1 MAHGTGILFRLD
13 RIDFD
18 AYGRVQIRDDE
29 AAGRLHSLLR
39 QADAIA
45 CRSGCG
51 IPLACDS
58 ALIRREELVQNG
70 PVLLINNADFASIIR
85 KRKAVDAREAVI
97 VFEPYRAMQAG

>member
-1 MAHGTGILFRLD
+1 VTHGTGILFRLD

-18 AYGRVQIRDDE
+18 AYGRVQIKDDE
-29 AAGRLHSLLR
+29 AAGGLHGLLR